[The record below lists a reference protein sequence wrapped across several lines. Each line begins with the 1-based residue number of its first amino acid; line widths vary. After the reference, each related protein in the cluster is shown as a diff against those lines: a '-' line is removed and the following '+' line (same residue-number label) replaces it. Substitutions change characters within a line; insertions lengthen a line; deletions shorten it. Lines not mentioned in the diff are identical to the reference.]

1 MSLDQL
7 FSVNMETKTI
17 EEQKITID
25 NFNYLFKNGKYKNG
39 VFYYHLCQVPMSHHI
54 KNEIRNYN

>member
-39 VFYYHLCQVPMSHHI
+39 VFIISFMSSSYVSSY
-54 KNEIRNYN
+54 KK